1 MAVQPKL
8 VLLDVNSLIY
18 RAFYALQSL
27 VTSSGEPTNAV
38 YGLVLMLLK
47 LYDEERP
54 DFMAACFDLPFPTFR
69 HKKFAPYKAQRPK
82 MPESLVSQLPLVRET
97 LSAFG
102 IPIFEKEGYEAD
114 DLIGTLAKL
123 GERENFGVS
132 IVSSD
137 LDMLQLVN
145 SQIEVLV
152 TLKGVTKT
160 VTYGREEVKKR
171 YEIEPEQLIDLKALK
186 GDASDNI
193 PGVPGFGEKTSSA
206 LIKKFGSLEELFR
219 RIEELPPLQKE
230 LLLTHQE
237 QARLSKELVTIDTS
251 VPLKV
256 DLSDCKVRREKKKIK
271 SWLEKLEFKRLL
283 KRVEQIEEES
293 SQLALGL
300 G

>member
-219 RIEELPPLQKE
+219 RIEELPSAKGVIINSSG
-230 LLLTHQE
+230 
-237 QARLSKELVTIDTS
+237 AG
-251 VPLKV
+251 
-256 DLSDCKVRREKKKIK
+256 KIK
-271 SWLEKLEFKRLL
+271 
-283 KRVEQIEEES
+283 
-293 SQLALGL
+293 
-300 G
+300 